1 MLTELALRLS
11 TSLAPAPDGA
21 PDSEGHAMVM
31 ILFYAGLFAIFYFLL
46 IRPQTKRTKDTKTMQ
61 SDLNKGDAVVTSGGL
76 FGTVHKIKD
85 DVITLQIADDVR
97 VKFQLSAISS
107 RVRESETKKSD
118 E

>member
-11 TSLAPAPDGA
+11 TALAPAPEGA
-21 PDSEGHAMVM
+21 PDSEGHAMIM

-46 IRPQTKRTKDTKTMQ
+46 IRPQTKRSKETQTMQ
-61 SDLNKGDAVVTSGGL
+61 SDLSKGDSVLTSSGIYGI
-76 FGTVHKIKD
+76 VHKIKD
-85 DVITLQIADDVR
+85 DVVTIQIAENVR

-107 RVRESETKKSD
+107 RVRESEIKKSD